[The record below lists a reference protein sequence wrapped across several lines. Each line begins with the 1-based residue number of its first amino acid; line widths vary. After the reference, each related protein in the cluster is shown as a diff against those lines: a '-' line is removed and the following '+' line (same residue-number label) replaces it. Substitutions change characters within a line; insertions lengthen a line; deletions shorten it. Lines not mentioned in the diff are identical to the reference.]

1 MHKKFLALA
10 ALASSTLLLAACAAQ
25 SGEESPSSE
34 SNASS
39 SSVADAT
46 ATLQQADGTSA
57 GTAKFSQAEGGTA
70 VSLKVEGMEQGFYGF
85 HIHAMGRCDPN
96 STSEDKPEKKGDF
109 LSAGGHMGS
118 DDAEHPNHAGDLP
131 SLLVN
136 DDGTGELSFTTD
148 RFTPADLD
156 DDDGSAAML
165 HSGPDNFANIPERY
179 APDGPDEDTLG
190 AGDAGTRLTC
200 GVIK

>member
-1 MHKKFLALA
+1 MHKKALALA
-10 ALASSTLLLAACAAQ
+10 ALASSTMLLAACSAQ
-25 SGEESPSSE
+25 SGDESPSSE
-34 SNASS
+34 SSAS

-46 ATLQQADGTSA
+46 ATLQKADGSPA
-57 GTAKFSQAEGGTA
+57 GTATFSQAEGGTT

-85 HIHAMGRCDPN
+85 HIHATDKCEPN
-96 STSEDKPEKKGDF
+96 STAKDKPEKKGDF

-118 DDAEHPNHAGDLP
+118 DAAKHPNHAGDVP

-136 DDGTGELSFTTD
+136 DNGTGELSFTTD
-148 RFTPADLD
+148 RFTPADLG

-179 APDGPDEDTLG
+179 SSSGADEETLG
-190 AGDAGTRLTC
+190 AGDAGTRLAC
-200 GVIK
+200 GIIE

>member
-10 ALASSTLLLAACAAQ
+10 AIASSALLLAACSAQ
-25 SGEESPSSE
+25 TGDESPSSE
-34 SNASS
+34 SSAS

-46 ATLQQADGTSA
+46 ATLHKTDGTSA
-57 GTAKFSQAEGGTA
+57 GTAKFSQADGGTA

-85 HIHAMGRCDPN
+85 HIHGTGKCEPDSAAA
-96 STSEDKPEKKGDF
+96 DKPEEKGDF

-118 DDAEHPNHAGDLP
+118 DEAKHPNHKGDLP

-136 DDGTGELSFTTD
+136 DDGTGELTFTTD

-179 APDGPDEDTLG
+179 SSSDADEDTLG
-190 AGDAGTRLTC
+190 AGDAGTRLAC
-200 GVIK
+200 GVIE